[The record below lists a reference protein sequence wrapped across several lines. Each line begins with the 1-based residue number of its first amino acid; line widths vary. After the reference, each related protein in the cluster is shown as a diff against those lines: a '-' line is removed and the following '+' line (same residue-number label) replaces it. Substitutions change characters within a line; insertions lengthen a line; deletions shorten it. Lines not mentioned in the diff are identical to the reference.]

1 MIAFEEENIR
11 HFTQKILQV
20 QENERKNLARELH
33 DEIGQYLT
41 AIHIDASAILATKE
55 LQSARESA
63 SAIDI
68 VALQMMDIVHNM
80 LKRLKPSG
88 FDNLGLEAALHELVD
103 AWQNR
108 TRDVIVDFQLDGEFS
123 DINNSIL
130 IVIYRLIQES
140 LTNISRHAE
149 AKNVSIKLSRTRDH
163 ILLTIIDDGRGYDIT
178 EEYDG
183 FGLVG
188 MRERV
193 EELDGRFKLQSRTGE
208 GVSINVTLPISEKT
222 RYD

>member
-11 HFTQKILQV
+11 NFTQKILQV

-41 AIHIDASAILATKE
+41 AIHMDASAILATKE

-63 SAIDI
+63 SAIDML
-68 VALQMMDIVHNM
+68 ALQMMDIVHNM

-88 FDNLGLEAALHELVD
+88 FDNLGLEAALHELVG

-108 TRDVIVDFQLDGEFS
+108 TRDVMVDFQLEGEFS
-123 DINNSIL
+123 DINDSIL

-140 LTNISRHAE
+140 LTNVSRHAQ
-149 AKNVSIKLSRTRDH
+149 AQNVLIKLSRTRDH
-163 ILLTIIDDGRGYDIT
+163 ILLTIIDDGKGYDIT
-178 EEYDG
+178 EEHDG

-193 EELDGRFKLQSRTGE
+193 EELDGRFNLQSRTDE
-208 GVSINVTLPISEKT
+208 GVSINVALPIPEKNKI
-222 RYD
+222 